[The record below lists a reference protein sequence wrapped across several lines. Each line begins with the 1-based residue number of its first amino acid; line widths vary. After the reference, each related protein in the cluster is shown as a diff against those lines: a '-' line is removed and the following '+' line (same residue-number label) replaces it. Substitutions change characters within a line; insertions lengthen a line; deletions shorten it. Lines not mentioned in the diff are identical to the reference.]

1 MLQWWLFCL
10 TREGPSWRPP
20 ARPENGAFPTCC
32 PSLGR
37 GQALGHCRGH
47 LEALGGLFL
56 LLLLSL
62 ATALRISLSCPWSQ
76 PCPCW
81 EQVGDTQS
89 GTGTPRY
96 FRGHGDGERRAGGG
110 EGLGVSA
117 ADPCAPSS
125 PMGQVSSKAAGAGA
139 CYGCP
144 PCGEPRPGSPTAWPA
159 RGSARVTLA
168 AVRLQFHAVR
178 AALGV
183 GGLFRLQHHGPVPE
197 KDEKTWV
204 RREKEWVNPLKGP
217 PVAESELAS
226 LPGLYLLIPHHH
238 HTHKVP
244 GQFMPFGG
252 AQCPRI
258 TLE

>member
-159 RGSARVTLA
+159 RGSARVALA

-197 KDEKTWV
+197 KDEKT
-204 RREKEWVNPLKGP
+204 
-217 PVAESELAS
+217 
-226 LPGLYLLIPHHH
+226 
-238 HTHKVP
+238 
-244 GQFMPFGG
+244 
-252 AQCPRI
+252 
-258 TLE
+258 LE